1 MLDPDRVADGG
12 ACNGLGDPVIVVF
25 RSPTVAVGSR
35 CCGEGGNGEVA
46 GVELDESR
54 LNSA

>member
-1 MLDPDRVADGG
+1 MVADGG
-12 ACNGLGDPVIVVF
+12 ACNGLEDPAIVVF